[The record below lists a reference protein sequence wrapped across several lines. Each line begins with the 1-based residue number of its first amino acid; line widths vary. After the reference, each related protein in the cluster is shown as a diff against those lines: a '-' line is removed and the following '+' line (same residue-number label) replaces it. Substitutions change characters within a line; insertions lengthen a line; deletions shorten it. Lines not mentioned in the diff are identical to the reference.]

1 MSEFEPLMY
10 TQEVMDYVE
19 EMSYTTSEEEVEKY
33 YISQADDQKPYCMA
47 DQFQGLFD
55 LEGEYASLTEAA
67 FYRAAYELY
76 LNGGIEYLVED
87 YVGSSE
93 AEDLDS
99 LLTVERCVVSYEYY
113 LEYCMRWDSGFHFLV
128 KDKYTAG
135 NAHDEKDVED
145 NIKKF
150 GEVKTVDY
158 NLAKA
163 EEALAEM

>member
-1 MSEFEPLMY
+1 MREFEPLMY

-76 LNGGIEYLVED
+76 LNGGIEYLV
-87 YVGSSE
+87 
-93 AEDLDS
+93 
-99 LLTVERCVVSYEYY
+99 
-113 LEYCMRWDSGFHFLV
+113 
-128 KDKYTAG
+128 
-135 NAHDEKDVED
+135 
-145 NIKKF
+145 
-150 GEVKTVDY
+150 
-158 NLAKA
+158 
-163 EEALAEM
+163 